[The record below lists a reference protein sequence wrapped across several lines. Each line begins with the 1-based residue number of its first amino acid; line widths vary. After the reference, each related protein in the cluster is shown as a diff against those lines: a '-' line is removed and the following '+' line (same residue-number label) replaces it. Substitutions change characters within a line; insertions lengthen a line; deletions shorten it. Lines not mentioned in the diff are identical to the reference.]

1 MSLSQEA
8 DPANQVAL
16 VIKYSPVNA
25 GHVRDLGSIPGS
37 GRSPGGA
44 HGNPLQYSWLENSMD
59 RGDWQ
64 ATVHGATKSPEPL
77 KTALTAHK
85 QTSKNSG
92 ISLALIRPFTLNV

>member
-1 MSLSQEA
+1 MVRNP
-8 DPANQVAL
+8 PAN
-16 VIKYSPVNA
+16 A
-25 GHVRDLGSIPGS
+25 GDAGDMGSIPGS

-44 HGNPLQYSWLENSMD
+44 HGNPLQYSYLENSMD

-64 ATVHGATKSPEPL
+64 ATVHGATKSPEAL
-77 KTALTAHK
+77 KTVLTAHK